1 VIAQSAD
8 LGQSEYKIKGACSPV
23 GRTSGPMGRRFG
35 RASDPALMAP
45 YDTAFALNKDGSQVR
60 PGLSVAYVEGE
71 CATRQQADRYYTF
84 IAQLNESMSSSK
96 TGLWIL
102 YYEGEPTREG
112 CKLVYRDHK
121 CKYGVSCD

>member
-1 VIAQSAD
+1 
-8 LGQSEYKIKGACSPV
+8 
-23 GRTSGPMGRRFG
+23 MGRRFG
-35 RASDPALMAP
+35 RASGLALMAS

-60 PGLSVAYVEGE
+60 LGLSMAYVEGE

-84 IAQLNESMSSSK
+84 VAQLDGSMSSSE

-112 CKLVYRDHK
+112 CKLVYRD
-121 CKYGVSCD
+121 